1 MSRRFQNKTK
11 SRNEDPTG
19 SWPAG
24 TAEEKEQRRLTKP
37 RKDQTIASA
46 NTAYESFLNRIQ
58 SRADKLVPEISCLIR
73 GRQPTLPSPQKP
85 NNNASQ
91 LNKEI
96 YLSDRAEVHRVRN
109 ERKSKLPALRAIIMD
124 ATDKSFMDWVKE
136 SATRMTNY
144 EQCDIAELMKD
155 HRTWYERI
163 PGSTTLNPL
172 NDYEY
177 HAKVVAE
184 YANLKQPPHKNI
196 TQHILDFNGITDKFE
211 KATGTQ
217 VSNLDKSKH
226 FIRSL
231 NPKHYGELKKKL
243 DDEELKQPN
252 TLLRTLEPTEY
263 LTLDIQL
270 L

>member
-1 MSRRFQNKTK
+1 
-11 SRNEDPTG
+11 
-19 SWPAG
+19 
-24 TAEEKEQRRLTKP
+24 
-37 RKDQTIASA
+37 
-46 NTAYESFLNRIQ
+46 
-58 SRADKLVPEISCLIR
+58 
-73 GRQPTLPSPQKP
+73 
-85 NNNASQ
+85 
-91 LNKEI
+91 
-96 YLSDRAEVHRVRN
+96 
-109 ERKSKLPALRAIIMD
+109 MD

-155 HRTWYERI
+155 HRMWYERI

-184 YANLKQPPHKNI
+184 YANLKQPLHKNI

-211 KATGTQ
+211 KATDTQ

-243 DDEELKQPN
+243 DDEELKQSQHLAANPGAN
-252 TLLRTLEPTEY
+252 
-263 LTLDIQL
+263 
-270 L
+270 